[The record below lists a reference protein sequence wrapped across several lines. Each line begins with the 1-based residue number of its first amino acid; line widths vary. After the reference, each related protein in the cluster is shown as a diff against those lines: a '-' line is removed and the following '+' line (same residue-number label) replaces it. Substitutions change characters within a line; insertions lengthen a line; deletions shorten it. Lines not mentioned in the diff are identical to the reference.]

1 MKYDYEYIKKDING
15 SEIVLIRSEHYKELY
30 NDRITL
36 KAKHNTQKIAFT
48 FLYVN
53 GEEKSNEYIGNE
65 INDEAFLSQDFNL
78 FNWKKDA
85 ITL

>member
-1 MKYDYEYIKKDING
+1 MNYEYEYIKKVING

-30 NDRITL
+30 NDRNAL

-48 FLYVN
+48 FLYIN

-65 INDEAFLSQDFNL
+65 INDEAFLSQDFDQ
-78 FNWKKDA
+78 FNWKKDT
-85 ITL
+85 ISL